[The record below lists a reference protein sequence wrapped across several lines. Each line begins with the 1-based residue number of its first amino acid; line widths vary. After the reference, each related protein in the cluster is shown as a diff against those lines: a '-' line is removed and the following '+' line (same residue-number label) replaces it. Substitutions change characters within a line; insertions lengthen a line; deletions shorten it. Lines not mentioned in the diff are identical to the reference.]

1 MEKNTK
7 EVTVF
12 VDVKETANDSSEI
25 SLIKI
30 ITVKGKDTITNT
42 EYEIMDGKSS
52 IDSIVNAS
60 KSAAMKDLGTSNVPS
75 CCVPKATI

>member
-1 MEKNTK
+1 
-7 EVTVF
+7 
-12 VDVKETANDSSEI
+12 
-25 SLIKI
+25 
-30 ITVKGKDTITNT
+30 
-42 EYEIMDGKSS
+42 MDGKYR